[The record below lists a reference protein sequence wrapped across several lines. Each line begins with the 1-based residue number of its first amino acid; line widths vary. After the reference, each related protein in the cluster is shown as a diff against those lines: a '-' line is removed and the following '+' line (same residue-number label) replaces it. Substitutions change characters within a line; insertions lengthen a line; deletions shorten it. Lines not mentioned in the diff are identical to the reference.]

1 MLETTKKDVTVFSC
15 EQLGELRTHQSESGK
30 IWFCLAD
37 VANALCLEQV
47 SRLKSRLKA
56 DGVTTIKGVS
66 LTTNQHGATTEQVVD
81 LNFIDEPNLYR
92 CIFQSRKEEAEKF
105 QNWVFEEVLPSIRKS
120 GGYIATTNTM
130 TDTEIMAKAILLAN
144 NTIEQRNARIKELE
158 DTNEKQTSTIA
169 RLQPK
174 AEFAD
179 AAFKAEGKVDIGQ
192 AAKILGLPFGRN
204 TLFKKLKEKGVFFG
218 SRNEPKQRYIDAG
231 YFELS
236 QLPPI
241 KRDHHPDLIVMK
253 CTCTQKGLA
262 YINHLFGGNPT
273 QPSLTVIK

>member
-1 MLETTKKDVTVFSC
+1 MLPKVINVQEMAKQTEVLKTTELLGQQFTVYGSIQEPLFVAS
-15 EQLGELRTHQSESGK
+15 
-30 IWFCLAD
+30 D
-37 VANALCLEQV
+37 VATMINHPNTSELVKLVDDDEKLT
-47 SRLKSRLKA
+47 S
-56 DGVTTIKGVS
+56 TILRAGQNRDVWM
-66 LTTNQHGATTEQVVD
+66 LTENG
-81 LNFIDEPNLYR
+81 LYEVLM
-92 CIFQSRKEEAEKF
+92 QSRKPIAKQFKKGVKQILHE
-105 QNWVFEEVLPSIRKS
+105 IRTT
-120 GGYIATTNTM
+120 GGYIATTSTM

-158 DTNEKQTSTIA
+158 DTNEKQTNTIA

-179 AAFKAEGKVDIGQ
+179 AAFKADGKVDIGQ

>member
-1 MLETTKKDVTVFSC
+1 MLPKVINVQEMAKQTEVLKTTELLGQQFTVYGSIQEPLFVAS
-15 EQLGELRTHQSESGK
+15 
-30 IWFCLAD
+30 D
-37 VANALCLEQV
+37 VATMINHPNTSELVKLVDDDEKLT
-47 SRLKSRLKA
+47 S
-56 DGVTTIKGVS
+56 TILRAGQNRDVWM
-66 LTTNQHGATTEQVVD
+66 LTENG
-81 LNFIDEPNLYR
+81 LYEVLM
-92 CIFQSRKEEAEKF
+92 QSRKPIAKQFKKGVKQILHE
-105 QNWVFEEVLPSIRKS
+105 IRTT
-120 GGYIATTNTM
+120 GGYIATTSTM

-158 DTNEKQTSTIA
+158 DTNEKQTNTIA

-179 AAFKAEGKVDIGQ
+179 AAFKADGKVDIGQ

-273 QPSLTVIK
+273 QPNLTVIK